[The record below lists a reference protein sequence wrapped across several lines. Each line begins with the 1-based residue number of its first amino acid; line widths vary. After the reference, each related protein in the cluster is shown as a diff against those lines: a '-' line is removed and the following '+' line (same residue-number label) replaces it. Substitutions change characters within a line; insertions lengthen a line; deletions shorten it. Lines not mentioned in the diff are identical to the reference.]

1 MTCSGSVCVEMGG
14 EEEERRRRGGEKEG
28 RRRGGGEE
36 ERRRVT
42 IRSSVLQCLLRPVTH
57 CGLVLGALLT
67 PAVESLLAANAVL

>member
-14 EEEERRRRGGEKEG
+14 EEEGRRGGGEERRR
-28 RRRGGGEE
+28 GGEE

-67 PAVESLLAANAVL
+67 PAMESLLAANAVL